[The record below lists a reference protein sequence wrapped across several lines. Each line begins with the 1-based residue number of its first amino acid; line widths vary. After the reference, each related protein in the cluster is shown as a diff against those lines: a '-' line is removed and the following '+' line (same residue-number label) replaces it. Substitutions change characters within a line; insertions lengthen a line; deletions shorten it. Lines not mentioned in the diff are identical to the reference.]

1 MLNSNRVNGLIKMGA
16 IDAEMN
22 RKNMEAYGKNLTF
35 QENFNAQQGTIGR
48 QMAYKEATRK
58 SSLYGKLGSELI
70 GSAISDIAFKEQS
83 KAMGPYMNSL
93 VQQAGLQTTL
103 SRTQSDIMDDASS
116 FLNLGADNKEQKN

>member
-1 MLNSNRVNGLIKMGA
+1 
-16 IDAEMN
+16 
-22 RKNMEAYGKNLTF
+22 
-35 QENFNAQQGTIGR
+35 
-48 QMAYKEATRK
+48 

-93 VQQAGLQTTL
+93 IQNAGLQKTL
-103 SRTQSDIMDDASS
+103 SGTQSDIMDDASS